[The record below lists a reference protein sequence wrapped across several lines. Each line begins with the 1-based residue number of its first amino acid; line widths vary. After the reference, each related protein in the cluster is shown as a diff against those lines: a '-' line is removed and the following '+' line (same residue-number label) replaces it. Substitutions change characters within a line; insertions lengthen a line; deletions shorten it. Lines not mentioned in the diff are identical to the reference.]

1 MKINFN
7 HRLIVC
13 KSHIPSFL
21 VLGLILCSPAM
32 VYSETLNWH
41 PWSDQT
47 FQQAKQDNKLVL
59 LDLSTKWCQFCEKM
73 HNTTYRDPMVIS
85 TLNDNYLVIKVNET
99 DVPSLTQKYQHDG
112 RTTTVIF
119 SPDGSEIIKHVGY
132 IRPQRMNWMLQTVSL
147 KPHAE
152 AHL

>member
-1 MKINFN
+1 MKIILN

-13 KSHIPSFL
+13 KSYLLSFFA
-21 VLGLILCSPAM
+21 LGLILSTPSTAF
-32 VYSETLNWH
+32 SETLNWY

-59 LDLSTKWCQFCEKM
+59 LDLSAEWCQFCEKM

-85 TLNDNYLVIKVNET
+85 TLNDNYLVVKVNEK
-99 DVPSLTQKYQHDG
+99 DIPSLTQKYRHDG
-112 RTTTVIF
+112 HPTTVIF

-132 IRPQRMNWMLQTVSL
+132 IRPQRMNWMLHTVSL